1 MIQLSFERRTSGSVV
16 STINF
21 QASGHRVMDTFI
33 PQSSSNEKVTDSF
46 NLFIIGDDADD
57 LVDKVR
63 AVEVML
69 DFAKTHPSGPEG
81 VWVLYSPDMGTAWQ
95 SRVSDGALLMDDQM
109 GKLWKADKTRAQVVF
124 ERRNYW
130 ETEEAV
136 TLELSNG
143 SVTDQTAAPIDN
155 CQDASHD
162 LYVEIDDDQVP
173 GVLPTPAIIEFTS
186 TKNDANL
193 MDYLAVGLFAGDGI
207 NTPPTPGSLVCEASG
222 NVDATCSGGEYDDL
236 TWADDAENQLLSWT
250 IASGDFYQK
259 RYRAVVRLRD
269 DVAYTDLWL
278 KAKLL
283 SGSVVIAETRWM
295 LVNAGEE
302 LVVIGSLMIP
312 PFALGEA
319 IDLGNLTLALYEKR
333 ATGAGTINLDYL
345 ILLPQD
351 GWRRYSAISGLAY
364 NETLVDDPVRGALVT
379 EYGAGSHKVT
389 SKIEEGEPVMLQP
402 GVKNIL
408 YFLQDITTGE
418 AAIDRTASVTVKC
431 HPRRL
436 TV

>member
-1 MIQLSFERRTSGSVV
+1 MQLTIEHRSSGSVV
-16 STINF
+16 TTINL
-21 QASGHRVMDTFI
+21 QSDGCRVLGYVPDSAESDTVSETCDLLI
-33 PQSSSNEKVTDSF
+33 EKDSAI
-46 NLFIIGDDADD
+46 NLHS
-57 LVDKVR
+57 KTR
-63 AVEVML
+63 AIEALL
-69 DFAKTHPSGPEG
+69 DFARRHPTGPEG
-81 VWVLYSPDMGTAWQ
+81 VWVLYSPNTDTAWQ
-95 SRVSDGALLMDDQM
+95 SRLVNGAILHD
-109 GKLWKADKTRAQVVF
+109 KNTNFLWEKYRAKIEIIF
-124 ERRNYW
+124 ERLAYW
-130 ETEEAV
+130 ETEDPV

-143 SVTDQTAAPIDN
+143 SVTDQDAAPIDN
-155 CQDASHD
+155 CQDGSHD
-162 LYVEIDDDQVP
+162 LYVEIDDDQVT

-186 TKNDANL
+186 IKNDANL
-193 MDYLAVGLFAGDGI
+193 MDHLAVGLFAGDGV
-207 NTPPTPGSLVCEASG
+207 NTPPTPGSLVYEGSG

-236 TWADDAENQLLSWT
+236 SWADDAENQLTSWT
-250 IASGDFYQK
+250 IGSGDFQQK
-259 RYRAVVRLRD
+259 RYRAVVRLQEA
-269 DVAYTDLWL
+269 VAYTDLWL

-283 SGSVVIAETRWM
+283 LGSVVISETRWM
-295 LVNAGEE
+295 LVNADDE

-333 ATGAGTINLDYL
+333 AIGAGTLNLDYL

-364 NETLVDDPVRGALVT
+364 NETLVDDPVRGVLVT

-389 SKIEEGEPVMLQP
+389 HKIEEGLPVMLQP

-408 YFLQDITTGE
+408 FFLQDITTGE
-418 AAIDRTASVTVKC
+418 AAIDRTASVAVLC